1 MSIINT
7 DTSICIKKNGE
18 YVNVYNELIKIRDN
32 IVHTYADMNEPQCI
46 TIGDMIIEQNDV
58 TINVYD
64 EIKRMKE
71 TIRYINS
78 NIEEDRNRYN
88 NLSHRG
94 TIQTSDEIEFG
105 NPRMKLMET
114 MNRTQEDIRRLF
126 ATYQQF
132 HIRHLIQC

>member
-18 YVNVYNELIKIRDN
+18 YMNVYNELVKIRDN
-32 IVHTYADMNEPQCI
+32 IVHTYTDMNELQCI
-46 TIGDMIIEQNDV
+46 TIGDMTIERNDI

-71 TIRYINS
+71 TIRYINN

-94 TIQTSDEIEFG
+94 MIHTSDEIEFG
-105 NPRMKLMET
+105 NPRMKLIDT
-114 MNRTQEDIRRLF
+114 MNKTQDDIRRLF

-132 HIRHLIQC
+132 HTRHLIQC